1 MLQWVRVS
9 GDSLYPDYK
18 EGDFVLVIKIPF
30 FLNRLKRGDVI
41 VFQYDQYSKFIKVV
55 ENLEPE
61 SGDVR
66 VVGLN
71 LLSTDSRQ
79 FGPIPRSSV
88 IGKVIWH
95 IRASR

>member
-1 MLQWVRVS
+1 MLQWIRIS
-9 GDSLYPDYK
+9 GDSLYPDYQ

-41 VFQYDQYSKFIKVV
+41 VFQHNPHEKFIKMI
-55 ENLEPE
+55 ESLEPE
-61 SGDVR
+61 SGQIR

-71 LLSTDSRQ
+71 LLSADSRQ
-79 FGPIPRSSV
+79 FGPIPRSAV

-95 IRASR
+95 VRAAR